1 MQVINASI
9 IMRQCFRGK
18 PQRRN
23 PYLTLMT
30 SRCQFPCLARS
41 RQTRLDSTKFTILF
55 QVERNCGRGWGRIF
69 LRGSQWHFCAS
80 RLARCLSKS
89 SFRHHSFWQWQWI
102 IQVCSTFFTRI
113 YAILNFGDFFFRSLI
128 HTLGESFDGCG
139 LISSI
144 VNVARGNRQPLDLY
158 LAETKAEDGI
168 VQQNVG
174 SLQICKRF
182 MI

>member
-1 MQVINASI
+1 MSKKY
-9 IMRQCFRGK
+9 GK
-18 PQRRN
+18 SGGKKSVA
-23 PYLTLMT
+23 LLMLY
-30 SRCQFPCLARS
+30 SY
-41 RQTRLDSTKFTILF
+41 STKYRVNHL
-55 QVERNCGRGWGRIF
+55 NNP
-69 LRGSQWHFCAS
+69 
-80 RLARCLSKS
+80 LSFS
-89 SFRHHSFWQWQWI
+89 SI
-102 IQVCSTFFTRI
+102 
-113 YAILNFGDFFFRSLI
+113 RSLI

-139 LISSI
+139 VISSI

>member
-1 MQVINASI
+1 MNHLNNPLSFSSI
-9 IMRQCFRGK
+9 
-18 PQRRN
+18 
-23 PYLTLMT
+23 
-30 SRCQFPCLARS
+30 
-41 RQTRLDSTKFTILF
+41 
-55 QVERNCGRGWGRIF
+55 
-69 LRGSQWHFCAS
+69 
-80 RLARCLSKS
+80 
-89 SFRHHSFWQWQWI
+89 
-102 IQVCSTFFTRI
+102 
-113 YAILNFGDFFFRSLI
+113 RSLI

-139 LISSI
+139 VISSI

>member
-1 MQVINASI
+1 MCLCVYINRNHLQYNVVVYLGLNHLNNPLSFSSI
-9 IMRQCFRGK
+9 
-18 PQRRN
+18 
-23 PYLTLMT
+23 
-30 SRCQFPCLARS
+30 
-41 RQTRLDSTKFTILF
+41 
-55 QVERNCGRGWGRIF
+55 
-69 LRGSQWHFCAS
+69 
-80 RLARCLSKS
+80 
-89 SFRHHSFWQWQWI
+89 
-102 IQVCSTFFTRI
+102 
-113 YAILNFGDFFFRSLI
+113 RSLI

-139 LISSI
+139 VISSI

>member
-1 MQVINASI
+1 MDYLGMKYIFYEDI
-9 IMRQCFRGK
+9 CH
-18 PQRRN
+18 PQ
-23 PYLTLMT
+23 
-30 SRCQFPCLARS
+30 F
-41 RQTRLDSTKFTILF
+41 
-55 QVERNCGRGWGRIF
+55 WRI
-69 LRGSQWHFCAS
+69 
-80 RLARCLSKS
+80 
-89 SFRHHSFWQWQWI
+89 
-102 IQVCSTFFTRI
+102 
-113 YAILNFGDFFFRSLI
+113 FFRSLI